1 MSKNQIAIAAPLPLQ
16 AGLQMLALPCMFLLF
31 GFLTGSWAGRIPA
44 LRDALSLP
52 HSQLSMVLLCGG
64 LGAVISYPLIARLM
78 RHLGA
83 RHSLLVSGLALVADI
98 VAIGA
103 ARNLPQLMLAVLM
116 LGVAAS
122 CFDVAVN
129 ALATER
135 ECKSGRAGL
144 SVLHA
149 WFCAGSL
156 GGAAVASLMAAHGVA
171 PAAHFAILALPAT
184 ALLLLAHAVVCEGRA
199 AAGDVSKS
207 FALPKGP
214 IAMLGAIGFLAAM
227 AEGSIVDWSGVFMK
241 DHFGVADAMTPWA
254 LSAFNTLMLVAR
266 LGGDRIKA
274 RYGARRP
281 LVAGAV
287 LAAFGL
293 LSSVLAPDA
302 ISALPGFALAGCG
315 LAFVFPFVFSAAGR
329 EGPTALA
336 AIATMTYSGSLLGP
350 PLMGGLAQGLGIQAT
365 IMLVGLLSVAI
376 AITALKA
383 SALEQGAS

>member
-1 MSKNQIAIAAPLPLQ
+1 MSKNQIAVAAPLPLQ
-16 AGLQMLALPCMFLLF
+16 AGLQMLALPCMFILF

-44 LRDALSLP
+44 LRDGLAIP

-83 RHSLLVSGLALVADI
+83 RHSLLISGLALVVDI

-135 ECKSGRAGL
+135 ECKSGKAGL

-156 GGAAVASLMAAHGVA
+156 GGAAVASLMAAHAVT
-171 PAAHFAILALPAT
+171 PAAHFAMLALPAT
-184 ALLLLAHAVVCEGRA
+184 ALLLLAHAVVGEGR

-207 FALPKGP
+207 FALPRGP

-241 DHFGVADAMTPWA
+241 DHFGVPDAMTPWA
-254 LSAFNTLMLVAR
+254 LSAFNILMLMAR

-274 RYGARRP
+274 RFGARRP
-281 LVAGAV
+281 LVAGAL

-293 LSSVLAPDA
+293 LTSVLAPDA

-365 IMLVGLLSVAI
+365 IILIGVLSAAI
-376 AITALKA
+376 AVAALKA
-383 SALEQGAS
+383 RALEQSAQ